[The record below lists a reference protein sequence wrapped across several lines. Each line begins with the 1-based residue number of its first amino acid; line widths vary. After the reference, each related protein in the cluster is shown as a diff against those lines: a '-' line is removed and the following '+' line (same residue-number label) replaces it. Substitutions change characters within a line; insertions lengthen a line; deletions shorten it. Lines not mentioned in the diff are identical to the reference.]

1 MITRAPIEESKN
13 GLENIIQELV
23 KFSQR
28 SASDDKL
35 ICISEAD
42 FQKLDSKALKLP
54 KNIRIKADHNLNV
67 GDARIEIEESTL
79 ENFYEDRL
87 KKVCFELVGK

>member
-1 MITRAPIEESKN
+1 M
-13 GLENIIQELV
+13 
-23 KFSQR
+23 
-28 SASDDKL
+28 
-35 ICISEAD
+35 
-42 FQKLDSKALKLP
+42 
-54 KNIRIKADHNLNV
+54 NIRIKADPNLNV